1 MLENLNPSLIPC
13 MLQEPAYIALVHVTN
28 DDVTIF
34 FHKTQK
40 PREISTYNTKKQL
53 NAPLKS
59 TQKKKNLKKEKKE
72 GKKKQQQQSIKTTT
86 PSPPLPRKPCVNV
99 PQRRSRARPGRRVPW
114 RRRSIGCRTSR
125 CNSPRGAVKLEYR

>member
-1 MLENLNPSLIPC
+1 MLHPYLKGECMLENLNPSLIPC

-40 PREISTYNTKKQL
+40 TREISTYNTKKQL

-59 TQKKKNLKKEKKE
+59 TQKKNLKKEKKE
-72 GKKKQQQQSIKTTT
+72 GKKNNNKK
-86 PSPPLPRKPCVNV
+86 
-99 PQRRSRARPGRRVPW
+99 A
-114 RRRSIGCRTSR
+114 
-125 CNSPRGAVKLEYR
+125 

>member
-1 MLENLNPSLIPC
+1 MLHPYLKGECMLEDLNPSLIPC

-40 PREISTYNTKKQL
+40 TREISTYNTKKQL

-59 TQKKKNLKKEKKE
+59 TKKNLKKEKKE
-72 GKKKQQQQSIKTTT
+72 GKKKQQKSIKTTT
-86 PSPPLPRKPCVNV
+86 PPPENP
-99 PQRRSRARPGRRVPW
+99 A
-114 RRRSIGCRTSR
+114 
-125 CNSPRGAVKLEYR
+125 

>member
-1 MLENLNPSLIPC
+1 MLHPYLKGECMLEDLNPSLIPC

-40 PREISTYNTKKQL
+40 NPGNLNVQHKKQL

-59 TQKKKNLKKEKKE
+59 KKEK
-72 GKKKQQQQSIKTTT
+72 I
-86 PSPPLPRKPCVNV
+86 
-99 PQRRSRARPGRRVPW
+99 
-114 RRRSIGCRTSR
+114 
-125 CNSPRGAVKLEYR
+125 

>member
-1 MLENLNPSLIPC
+1 MLHPYLKGECMLENLNPSLIPC

-40 PREISTYNTKKQL
+40 TREISTYNTKKQL

-59 TQKKKNLKKEKKE
+59 TQKKKFKK
-72 GKKKQQQQSIKTTT
+72 GKKG
-86 PSPPLPRKPCVNV
+86 RKKNNNKK
-99 PQRRSRARPGRRVPW
+99 A
-114 RRRSIGCRTSR
+114 
-125 CNSPRGAVKLEYR
+125 

>member
-1 MLENLNPSLIPC
+1 MLHPYLKGEYMLEDLNPSLIPC

-40 PREISTYNTKKQL
+40 TREISTYNTKKQL

-59 TQKKKNLKKEKKE
+59 KKIKKIKT
-72 GKKKQQQQSIKTTT
+72 GKKKTTT
-86 PSPPLPRKPCVNV
+86 TKHKNNYPLPPPPPEN
-99 PQRRSRARPGRRVPW
+99 PA
-114 RRRSIGCRTSR
+114 
-125 CNSPRGAVKLEYR
+125 

>member
-40 PREISTYNTKKQL
+40 TREISTYNTKKQL

-59 TQKKKNLKKEKKE
+59 TQKKNLKKEKKE

-86 PSPPLPRKPCVNV
+86 PSPPP
-99 PQRRSRARPGRRVPW
+99 
-114 RRRSIGCRTSR
+114 
-125 CNSPRGAVKLEYR
+125 SPENPA

>member
-1 MLENLNPSLIPC
+1 MLEDLNPSLIPC

-40 PREISTYNTKKQL
+40 TREISTYNTKKQL

-59 TQKKKNLKKEKKE
+59 KKEKNLKKEKKE
-72 GKKKQQQQSIKTTT
+72 GKKTTT
-86 PSPPLPRKPCVNV
+86 KKHKNNYPPPPPKTLRERTTKKKPST
-99 PQRRSRARPGRRVPW
+99 ARPS
-114 RRRSIGCRTSR
+114 RS
-125 CNSPRGAVKLEYR
+125 LEAAFDRLPYFSL

>member
-1 MLENLNPSLIPC
+1 MLEDLNPSLIPC

-40 PREISTYNTKKQL
+40 TREISTYNTKKQL

-59 TQKKKNLKKEKKE
+59 KKEKNLKKEKKE

-86 PSPPLPRKPCVNV
+86 PSPPP
-99 PQRRSRARPGRRVPW
+99 
-114 RRRSIGCRTSR
+114 
-125 CNSPRGAVKLEYR
+125 SPENPA